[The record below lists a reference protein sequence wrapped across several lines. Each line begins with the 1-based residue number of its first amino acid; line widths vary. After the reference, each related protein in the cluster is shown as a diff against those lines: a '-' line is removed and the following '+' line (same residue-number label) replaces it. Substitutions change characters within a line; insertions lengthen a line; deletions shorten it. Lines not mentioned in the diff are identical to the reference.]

1 VYYSSVPEPVY
12 YSSPQAAVVTPPSA
26 TDQAFHDGLWAGRLE
41 AVFLAGGAVYLA
53 DRLKEEGRCEKD
65 DEDIYAEELSL
76 THALMRE
83 LQTQFQAT
91 DPLAALISAPFSGR
105 YTGDSAED
113 DDGDQDVVTHLVF
126 ENDGTVRGWG
136 EDGVDGTYNIRDGR
150 WSPSPDQMGGARV
163 AWVETYDDG
172 FEVALRGQVRKSDG
186 ALLGMWA
193 SSRGIS
199 GSVKL
204 ESDRAS
210 R

>member
-1 VYYSSVPEPVY
+1 MY
-12 YSSPQAAVVTPPSA
+12 YSSPSDVVVTTPNSPLA
-26 TDQAFHDGLWAGRLE
+26 TDAAFHDGLWAGRLE
-41 AVFLAGGAVYLA
+41 AVFLVGGAAYLA
-53 DRLKEEGRCEKD
+53 DSIREEERLEEE
-65 DEDIYAEELSL
+65 DEDVYTEELAW
-76 THALMRE
+76 TRALMRE
-83 LQTQFQAT
+83 LQAQFQAT
-91 DPLAALISAPFSGR
+91 DPLAARISAPFSGR

-113 DDGDQDVVTHLVF
+113 DDGDQEVVTHLVF
-126 ENDGTVRGWG
+126 EDDGTVRGWG
-136 EDGVDGTYNIRDGR
+136 EDGVDGTYNITDGR
-150 WSPSPDQMGGARV
+150 WSPSPDQTGGARV
-163 AWVETYDDG
+163 AWIETYDDG